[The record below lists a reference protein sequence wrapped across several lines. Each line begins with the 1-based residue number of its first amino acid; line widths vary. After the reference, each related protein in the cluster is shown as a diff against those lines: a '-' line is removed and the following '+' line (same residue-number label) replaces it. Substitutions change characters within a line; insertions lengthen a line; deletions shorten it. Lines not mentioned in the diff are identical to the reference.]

1 MTEEEIVNRANE
13 VSSKEKRKNSS
24 FRDIVR
30 ITLWILILSSIIS
43 LLFGFILYDNC
54 TVPSHRWI
62 PQSTE
67 FCTDATRSW
76 TRRQIS
82 PTLKENL
89 KKVLISMF
97 GVVSNEASVYL
108 NEVSELGIW
117 DSILVFTST
126 LHTKLVGLFLLT
138 QRAFGEM
145 KDSLISL
152 FNENSNN
159 LIVEYLKYVAECV
172 VLSLKIALAIG
183 RDLVA
188 TAADYAM
195 DLIVWSKDFFTLA
208 MENPSQAWLRFKTI
222 LNLA

>member
-13 VSSKEKRKNSS
+13 VSSKEKRKNSSS

-43 LLFGFILYDNC
+43 LLFGFVLYDNC

-62 PQSTE
+62 PQSAE

-89 KKVLISMF
+89 KKVFISMF
-97 GVVSNEASVYL
+97 GVVSNEASGRTFLWVIFIPNLVYL
-108 NEVSELGIW
+108 NKVSELGIW
-117 DSILVFTST
+117 DSILVFTNT

-145 KDSLISL
+145 VVVSH
-152 FNENSNN
+152 SNF
-159 LIVEYLKYVAECV
+159 I
-172 VLSLKIALAIG
+172 
-183 RDLVA
+183 
-188 TAADYAM
+188 
-195 DLIVWSKDFFTLA
+195 
-208 MENPSQAWLRFKTI
+208 
-222 LNLA
+222 